1 MGHKAYFILIPA
13 CHVAEQL
20 TSFSVWWTGST
31 STAITPPGSV
41 SFPPLPN
48 RSLTFCPLR
57 PWLGYNIIIVYPT
70 RWQQKTNKLVC
81 RFLQQ
86 LFHPEGTIEFIH
98 CLNTADISW
107 PNQSAPV
114 HIITEKRTAW
124 IFKRVKIIGSCGS
137 INCMNIESYKYTV
150 LTKNKIAY
158 SFNFHFYPTIIY
170 S

>member
-70 RWQQKTNKLVC
+70 RWQQKTNKLVY

-86 LFHPEGTIEFIH
+86 LFHPEGTR
-98 CLNTADISW
+98 
-107 PNQSAPV
+107 V
-114 HIITEKRTAW
+114 HSLSEYRRH
-124 IFKRVKIIGSCGS
+124 F
-137 INCMNIESYKYTV
+137 
-150 LTKNKIAY
+150 LTKPICTSTHYNRKAY
-158 SFNFHFYPTIIY
+158 CMDLQKGKDNRLLGVY
-170 S
+170 